1 MKMFYFIL
9 CSFTVFYNALIHA
22 QAFTNVTALQ
32 GINVSNPYIDVL
44 GTGLSFYDFNKDGWD
59 DLSFAVI
66 GDTQRLIKE

>member
-1 MKMFYFIL
+1 L
-9 CSFTVFYNALIHA
+9 NLAG
-22 QAFTNVTALQ
+22 TALQ